1 MTNSYFSPQA
11 QPRDTYVTPST
22 TAPFAKPQRKD
33 PPPKPST
40 TNEWTGLVNAL
51 AIVNPAIQKYLGYK
65 QLEWE
70 KKEEGLGI
78 QQAIEDSADGFKDVV
93 TTVKQED
100 GIEKARQ
107 VIGGSMFRQGAYER
121 TKATILGNTIESKL
135 ESNYSSA
142 VINSK
147 PIVSYKADS
156 PEFQD
161 WLSTQTQGAI
171 SQLGDINPIHVNNK
185 FSGKLTNATS
195 KIVETQIK
203 KHNEWKLEHFKGLSA
218 PIVRN
223 IIANKDNPERVE
235 EIIGVY
241 EKSIIDLGITGKDRT
256 DINEA
261 IIEVLK
267 NEALAVGMTDDPD
280 DGDFENAMEIL
291 DLAAKFP
298 WGPGGQLTLD
308 QNADFLEAKN
318 EIRDKL
324 EDYRESM
331 AVRKEKEAKRLKQ
344 ETIHNGLK
352 DFSKAI
358 QAGDTNKANE
368 IMSNLS
374 SQYPEEASKLNVDR
388 TALDGTSIE
397 KWTQLRSRIVLGG
410 FESKADAS
418 IAALQWFNEAGYTP
432 QNAKQL
438 DILMRN
444 IDNLEQGNF
453 SFMNKSLGEL
463 QGQINNEFRRDS
475 SWFIAD
481 TGLLK
486 GAASSKSTKVYNA
499 ARDKFYDWFEEYQN
513 KNNKT
518 PSQFEQEKQFRI
530 IRDEALK
537 EAQKEAGT
545 SVIESGVGSGDNN
558 DLQGAADTNQKQSS
572 DQAQPGDWYKDK
584 TGQIYIMQDFG
595 KFTPSRRLGTG
606 KEVQAPSTENNNQN
620 DSLQGAMSSN
630 PLTEG
635 INNVVNSLFTPPAA
649 AGTLDEQDRYE
660 GSDQLPTM
668 EEAIQN
674 LPPVPVSKQQAL
686 IDGAAEL
693 GVKPEDL
700 AAIISYETIGT
711 FDPQIVGTDKD
722 TGDTYQGLIQFGPWE
737 REHYNIT
744 TDMSFQEQVK
754 AAVQFMKDR
763 GVKPG
768 HGPKEMYA
776 AVLTG
781 HVSNIKKGG
790 LDWVDANGT
799 TVNKALKDL
808 LPGGGH
814 YEKGVQFLK
823 QQS

>member
-22 TAPFAKPQRKD
+22 TAPFAQPQKKD
-33 PPPKPST
+33 PPPKPSK

-51 AIVNPAIQKYLGYK
+51 AIVNPAINKYLNYKTELTIKEIEAEEQQRALELYSSGGIKELTGYVRK
-65 QLEWE
+65 T
-70 KKEEGLGI
+70 KGND
-78 QQAIEDSADGFKDVV
+78 A
-93 TTVKQED
+93 
-100 GIEKARQ
+100 ARFL
-107 VIGGSMFRQGAYER
+107 IGGSDLRDSLFQKS
-121 TKATILGNTIESKL
+121 KATILGNTIESRI

-142 VINSK
+142 VINGK
-147 PIVSYKADS
+147 PIVSYKPNS
-156 PEFQD
+156 PEFNT
-161 WLSTQTQGAI
+161 WLEQQTGPTVEH
-171 SQLGDINPIHVNNK
+171 LGDIDPIHVNEN
-185 FSGKLTNATS
+185 FTQKLTNATN
-195 KIVETQIK
+195 KITQHHIK

-298 WGPGGQLTLD
+298 WGPGGKLTLD

-410 FESKADAS
+410 FESKSDAS

-463 QGQINNEFRRDS
+463 KGQINNEFRRDS

-481 TGLLK
+481 TGLLT
-486 GAASSKSTKVYNA
+486 GAASSKSTKVYND

-530 IRDEALK
+530 IRDEALQ

-545 SVIESGVGSGDNN
+545 SVIESGVGSGDKN

-630 PLTEG
+630 PLTKG

-649 AGTLDEQDRYE
+649 AGTLENRSVLEEIDITKPIEQPNLERLAIE
-660 GSDQLPTM
+660 GGFTP
-668 EEAIQN
+668 E
-674 LPPVPVSKQQAL
+674 QAP
-686 IDGAAEL
+686 IM
-693 GVKPEDL
+693 
-700 AAIISYETIGT
+700 AAIAMAESGGLARALN
-711 FDPQIVGTDKD
+711 DDLK
-722 TGDTYQGLIQFGPWE
+722 TGDNSFGLWQINMIDLPDYKLGEERRARLNLDSNDELYNPAVNVRAAKMIFDAQGFEAWGA
-737 REHYNIT
+737 YN
-744 TDMSFQEQVK
+744 
-754 AAVQFMKDR
+754 
-763 GVKPG
+763 
-768 HGPKEMYA
+768 
-776 AVLTG
+776 
-781 HVSNIKKGG
+781 
-790 LDWVDANGT
+790 NGSY
-799 TVNKALKDL
+799 K
-808 LPGGGH
+808 
-814 YEKGVQFLK
+814 QFLPK
-823 QQS
+823 PN